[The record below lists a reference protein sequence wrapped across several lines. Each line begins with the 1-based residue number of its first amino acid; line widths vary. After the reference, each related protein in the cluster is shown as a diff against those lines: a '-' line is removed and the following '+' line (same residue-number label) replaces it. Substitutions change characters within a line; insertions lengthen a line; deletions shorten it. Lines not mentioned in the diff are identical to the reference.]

1 MKFIEMTTIQG
12 PVLNAVKEPVLITVF
27 HVKDNVNMGN
37 YRELIQEAEKV
48 YQEGARNLIL
58 DLADVRMISSA
69 GIGGIVTIAK
79 IFNSEA
85 APEPLLAN
93 RHLRVCNCT
102 PMMFTTFE
110 IAGLVEV
117 LGVCKDLQGAVASL
131 VAN

>member
-1 MKFIEMTTIQG
+1 MKFIETSVIQ
-12 PVLNAVKEPVLITVF
+12 EPIQITVF

-37 YRELIQEAEKV
+37 YRELIQEAQQT
-48 YQEGARNLIL
+48 YQAGARNLII

-79 IFNSEA
+79 LFN
-85 APEPLLAN
+85 PETSADPLLAN

-110 IAGLVEV
+110 IAGLVEM
-117 LGVCKDLQGAVASL
+117 LGVRKDLQEAISSFVIA
-131 VAN
+131 

>member
-1 MKFIEMTTIQG
+1 MKFIETSTIQ
-12 PVLNAVKEPVLITVF
+12 EPVLITVF

-69 GIGGIVTIAK
+69 GIGGIITIAK
-79 IFNSEA
+79 MFNSEA

-110 IAGLVEV
+110 IAGLVEM
-117 LGVCKDLQGAVASL
+117 LGVCKDLQKAISSFVNA
-131 VAN
+131 

>member
-1 MKFIEMTTIQG
+1 MKFIETSVIQ
-12 PVLNAVKEPVLITVF
+12 EPVQITVF

-37 YRELIQEAEKV
+37 YRELIQEAQQT
-48 YQEGARNLIL
+48 YQAGARNLII

-79 IFNSEA
+79 LFN
-85 APEPLLAN
+85 PETSADPLLAN

-102 PMMFTTFE
+102 PMIFTTFE

-117 LGVCKDLQGAVASL
+117 LGVCKDLQEAVASL
-131 VAN
+131 KI